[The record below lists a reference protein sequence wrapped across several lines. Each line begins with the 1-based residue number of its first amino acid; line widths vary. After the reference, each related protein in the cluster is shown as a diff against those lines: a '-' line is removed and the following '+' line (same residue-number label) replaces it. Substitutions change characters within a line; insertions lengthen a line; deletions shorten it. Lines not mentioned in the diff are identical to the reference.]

1 MLYLSSITQ
10 LVGLSVW
17 SCHRLLYISSNNKER
32 STTYFGLIYEGH
44 LQVVLY
50 NCLVDL
56 SAVVGGRDLALQI
69 M

>member
-1 MLYLSSITQ
+1 MLYCTSITQ

-32 STTYFGLIYEGH
+32 STTCFGLIYGGH
-44 LQVVLY
+44 LQVVQLFSR
-50 NCLVDL
+50 LVCCGG
-56 SAVVGGRDLALQI
+56 GGRDLALQI